1 MSLFAQQL
9 PRCLLRP
16 APLTSRVF
24 FSWEGNASSEYS
36 QKIPWTPAGLTKWKN
51 MPSADFQER
60 VMASMSVELE
70 ERNIT
75 GNMAIGSDRTS

>member
-1 MSLFAQQL
+1 
-9 PRCLLRP
+9 
-16 APLTSRVF
+16 
-24 FSWEGNASSEYS
+24 
-36 QKIPWTPAGLTKWKN
+36 
-51 MPSADFQER
+51 MPSADSQER